1 MLIHVSCRIL
11 DIQDTPSPFLPASRM
26 AVLQLFARPQNIAR
40 HLQILLPVR
49 IASRHI
55 RIRSSCTAGHG
66 SSVLIHRGP
75 ENACDAQTQANAPS
89 PKAPR
94 QTARSPLSARASRSA
109 PIKARNRFLADSLG
123 NRRLCSV
130 EQAPKLRAFRI
141 RALQPETLHPS
152 ENIACRLE
160 DEIKKRVRQCHGAYC
175 QDPAR
180 DQGGDAE
187 K

>member
-11 DIQDTPSPFLPASRM
+11 DIQDTPSPIFPASRM
-26 AVLQLFARPQNIAR
+26 AVLQLLAPPQNIAR
-40 HLQILLPVR
+40 HLQILLSVG

-55 RIRSSCTAGHG
+55 RIRSSCTAGDG

-75 ENACDAQTQANAPS
+75 ENACDAQTQANGPS

-94 QTARSPLSARASRSA
+94 QTARCPLSARVSMFTS
-109 PIKARNRFLADSLG
+109 IKARNCFLADSLG
-123 NRRLCSV
+123 NRRLCSA
-130 EQAPKLRAFRI
+130 EQAPRLWAFRI
-141 RALQPETLHPS
+141 RALQPEALHPS
-152 ENIACRLE
+152 GNIACRLE
-160 DEIKKRVRQCHGAYC
+160 DEVKKRIRQCHGAYC